1 MSAGTGRY
9 EDAYLQRRKEAVKPR
24 FSIVIPTRQRHQ
36 TLGYAIQSVLFQ
48 DYPDFELVVMD
59 NCSDPETWA
68 VVKQFRSPKL
78 RYVRAPHVL
87 PMNENWEAGLAAT
100 EGDYVFFMGDDDA
113 LMPDGLRLAGDILG
127 RASLDVLSWLKYT
140 YWWDSAIEPSVRG
153 RLFVHFGRNFHQLD
167 RMQVIQSF
175 YDWRTGMNRLPSIY
189 TSLVKRALI
198 DKVREKTG
206 GKYFA
211 LGAPDVYTGIANA
224 WFGENLGLFE
234 RGLSIGG
241 NSGFSTGTAW
251 YFRSKGK
258 ARRDAYHADEGRDE
272 RELIHPALI
281 PSVNLEVNLADT
293 QLRTRELLFPNDE
306 RFQVRI
312 PTVLAAMAANINRD
326 PASYEAVVEEIRA
339 LASKYSIDPGTVG
352 LPPRASEVRPI
363 AQGLMFG
370 PGQALEGLAVS
381 CPEAGVHDVAQAA
394 RLAAS
399 VLPVLTIQ

>member
-1 MSAGTGRY
+1 MTTR
-9 EDAYLQRRKEAVKPR
+9 PR

-48 DYPDFELVVMD
+48 DYQDFELVVMD
-59 NCSDPETWA
+59 NCSSPETWD

-78 RYVRAPHVL
+78 RYERAPRVL
-87 PMNENWEAGLAAT
+87 PMNENWETGLDAT
-100 EGDYVFFMGDDDA
+100 SGEFVFFMGDDDA
-113 LMPDGLRLAGDILG
+113 LMPDGLRLAADILA
-127 RASLDVLSWLKYT
+127 RAPLDVLSWLKYT
-140 YWWDSAIEPSVRG
+140 YWWDSAIEPTVRG
-153 RLFVHFGRNFHQLD
+153 RLFVHFGCNFHQLD
-167 RMQVIQSF
+167 RMQIIQSF

-189 TSLVKRALI
+189 TSLVKRTLI
-198 DKVREKTG
+198 DKVKAATG

-224 WFGENLGLFE
+224 WFGDSLGLFE

-251 YFRSKGK
+251 YFRSKGQ
-258 ARRDAYHADEGRDE
+258 ARRDAYHADEGKDE
-272 RELIHPALI
+272 SQLMHPALI
-281 PSVNLEVNLADT
+281 PTVNLEVNLADT

-312 PTVLAAMAANINRD
+312 PTVLAAMAANMNRD
-326 PASYEAVVEEIRA
+326 PASYDAVAGEIRA
-339 LASKYSIDPGTVG
+339 LAAKYSIDPATVP
-352 LPPRASEVRPI
+352 LPARASDVRPV

-370 PGQALEGLAVS
+370 PGQSLEGLAV
-381 CPEAGVHDVAQAA
+381 CGPEAGVHDVAQAA

>member
-1 MSAGTGRY
+1 MNN
-9 EDAYLQRRKEAVKPR
+9 QPR

-48 DYPDFELVVMD
+48 NYPDFEVVVMD
-59 NCSDPETWA
+59 NCSSPETWD
-68 VVKQFRSPKL
+68 VVKQFRSPRL
-78 RYVRAPHVL
+78 RYERSPRVL
-87 PMNENWEAGLAAT
+87 PMNENWEAGLELAQG
-100 EGDYVFFMGDDDA
+100 EYVFFMGDDDA
-113 LMPDGLRLAGDILG
+113 VMPDGLQLAAAILE
-127 RASLDVLSWLKYT
+127 RARLDVLSWLKYT
-140 YWWDSAIEPSVRG
+140 YWWDSAIEPTVRG
-153 RLFVHFGRNFHQLD
+153 RLFVHFGCNFHQLD
-167 RMQVIQSF
+167 RLAVIQSF

-189 TSLVKRALI
+189 TSLVKRTLI
-198 DKVREKTG
+198 EKVKAATG

-224 WFGENLGLFE
+224 WFGESLGLFE

-251 YFRSKGK
+251 FFRSKGQ
-258 ARRDAYHADEGRDE
+258 ARRDAYHADEGQDE
-272 RELIHPALI
+272 TKLIHPALI

-293 QLRTRELLFPNDE
+293 QLRTRELLFPGDE

-312 PTVLAAMAANINRD
+312 PTVLAAMAANMNRD
-326 PASYEAVVEEIRA
+326 PASYDIVVDEIGA
-339 LASKYSIDPGTVG
+339 LAAKYQIDPATVA
-352 LPPRASEVRPI
+352 LPPRAPSTRNV

-370 PGQALEGLAVS
+370 AGQSLEGLAVA

>member
-1 MSAGTGRY
+1 MNR
-9 EDAYLQRRKEAVKPR
+9 PR

-48 DYPDFELVVMD
+48 PFEDFEVVVMD
-59 NCSDPETWA
+59 NCSSPETWE
-68 VVKQFRSPKL
+68 VVKQFRSPRL
-78 RYVRAPHVL
+78 RYERAPRVL
-87 PMNENWEAGLAAT
+87 PMNENWETGLGLT
-100 EGDYVFFMGDDDA
+100 RGEYVFFLGDDDA
-113 LMPDGLRLAGDILG
+113 LMPDGLGLANDILL

-140 YWWDSAIEPSVRG
+140 YWWDSAIEPTVRG
-153 RLFVHFGRNFHQLD
+153 RLFVHFGCNFHQLD
-167 RMQVIQSF
+167 REQTIQAF

-189 TSLVKRALI
+189 TSLVKRTLI

-224 WFGENLGLFE
+224 WFGESLGLFE
-234 RGLSIGG
+234 RALSIGG

-251 YFRSKGK
+251 YFRSKGQ
-258 ARRDAYHADEGRDE
+258 ARRDAYHADEGKDE
-272 RELIHPALI
+272 TQLIHPALI

-293 QLRTRELLFPNDE
+293 QLRTRELLFPQDE

-326 PASYEAVVEEIRA
+326 PASYDAVVEEIRA
-339 LASKYSIDPGTVG
+339 LAGKYSIDPATVG
-352 LPPRASEVRPI
+352 LPARASETRSV

-370 PGQALEGLAVS
+370 PGQSLEGLAVS